1 MPLKYLIPAVVLCL
15 ASCADSRF
23 TPSLSDEI
31 RGEWMRADD
40 ENRRYIFEGDF
51 ATTWNYNFG
60 TVIAPHWYAAE
71 ETGERVLTLKEI
83 NTGTVQRWKFS
94 ETDGQTVTVADV
106 TTYPHFYFNLKRK
119 Q

>member
-23 TPSLSDEI
+23 TPSLSDEIRGEWMQADDTFCFFAIRFNLLDEI

-60 TVIAPHWYAAE
+60 TVIAPHC
-71 ETGERVLTLKEI
+71 TGCELCVPACPVDCIVMEPAR
-83 NTGTVQRWKFS
+83 
-94 ETDGQTVTVADV
+94 A
-106 TTYPHFYFNLKRK
+106 
-119 Q
+119 